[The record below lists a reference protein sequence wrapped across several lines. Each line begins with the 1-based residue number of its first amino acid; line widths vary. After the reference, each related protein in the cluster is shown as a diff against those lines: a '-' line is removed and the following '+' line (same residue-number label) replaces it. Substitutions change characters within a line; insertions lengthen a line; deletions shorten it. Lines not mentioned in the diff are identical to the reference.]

1 MSPFIIKMT
10 LFQIIL
16 LAVFVVATVVGYL
29 LINNVPS
36 LLHTPLMSGMNAL
49 SGITIIGALT
59 STAVAL
65 VNPNPV
71 FGYIFGSLAIICAM
85 INVVGGFGI
94 TDRMLRM
101 IARKE
106 KKDE

>member
-1 MSPFIIKMT
+1 MNLT
-10 LFQIIL
+10 QIIL
-16 LAVFVVATVVGYL
+16 VIVFIVVSIVGYL

-49 SGITIIGALT
+49 SGITILGALLSTVLAVT
-59 STAVAL
+59 SSNQL
-65 VNPNPV
+65 L
-71 FGYIFGSLAIICAM
+71 GYIFGGIAIICAM

-101 IARKE
+101 IS
-106 KKDE
+106 KKGKKGEE